1 MTMTGTTAHR
11 TGLAVAGGSM
21 LFMFFAMGALGI
33 IGAEG
38 DRADL
43 MYLGVLAIGVV
54 GALVTRVRPRGMA
67 VTLLAMAVATAV
79 VGVIALAAGL
89 GGTNPRLEIIGLT
102 GMFMALFLAAAWLFR
117 RAAASGPVPA
127 GQVRRG

>member
-1 MTMTGTTAHR
+1 MTMTGTTAYR
-11 TGLAVAGGSM
+11 TGLALAGGSM

-54 GALVTRVRPRGMA
+54 GALATRVRPRGMA
-67 VTLLAMAVATAV
+67 VTLVAMAVATAV

-102 GMFMALFLAAAWLFR
+102 GMFMALFLGAAWLFR
-117 RAAASGPVPA
+117 RAEDSEAHSDEHRV
-127 GQVRRG
+127 